1 MSMEITGNLPDYAVR
16 KQNYSDY
23 GKGYTSVTQ
32 NIVAAVS
39 GTSSPTGG
47 SFDIKA

>member
-1 MSMEITGNLPDYAVR
+1 MKGHTRYLLTGMDV
-16 KQNYSDY
+16 K
-23 GKGYTSVTQ
+23 SVTQ

-39 GTSSPTGG
+39 GTSSPTGE